1 MPRAKHILT
10 FVCFLLALVS
20 CTSGQSGADY
30 AKTTVPTS
38 MQQDTTATDSAVFA
52 GGCFWCLDAVF
63 RNLQGV
69 KDVVSGYSNG
79 TVKNP
84 TYKEVCTGRTGHAE
98 VVKVLYNPALASYAD
113 LLEIFW
119 RIHDPTQLNR
129 QGEDVG
135 TQYRSGIYYMNESQ
149 RVQAEASR
157 NALQEAGVYEGQI
170 VTEIVPLESFYPAEE
185 YHQDYFRQNPS
196 NPYCQYVVGE
206 KVNKFKKLFR
216 EKLREQPLMKP
227 AAE

>member
-1 MPRAKHILT
+1 MFSAKPLLSFLCSFVVLT
-10 FVCFLLALVS
+10 S
-20 CTSGQSGADY
+20 CSQGQGNQPGKQ
-30 AKTTVPTS
+30 KTVIQP

-98 VVKVLYNPALASYAD
+98 VVKVFYNPALTSYAD

-135 TQYRSGIYYMNESQ
+135 TQYRSGIYFMNDSQ

-157 NALQEAGVYEGQI
+157 NALQEAGVYEGTI
-170 VTEIVPLESFYPAEE
+170 VTEIVALESFYSAEE

-227 AAE
+227 ATE